1 MFNRVG
7 KTAHPSIVVM
17 LLHIVRQHEKDS
29 AFPTLVDA
37 SVERTFDKTQQWDRV
52 QTDLTNGQTLV
63 LLFADKALT
72 ATLDMQ
78 DIPASGKRLAPE
90 DVLHAVSRSMAVND

>member
-37 SVERTFDKTQQWDRV
+37 SVERTFDKAQQWDRV
-52 QTDLTNGQTLV
+52 QVDLTSGQTLV
-63 LLFADKALT
+63 FLFADKALT

-78 DIPASGKRLAPE
+78 DIPASGKRLTPE